1 MSDSQSQSQP
11 KRNEAVRVFAA
22 ELNESTIEFQ
32 DPDEVEAAEG
42 GNSRAPK
49 YHLLPTGG
57 RANRVL
63 MMGTVTEIEQVS
75 DDPVTLRAKI
85 VDETG
90 SFFVY
95 AGKFNPEEVSFL
107 SNLQTPE
114 HLMVVGKPSSY
125 TTDEGKTYV
134 SVEPETITVVNKG
147 ARDRYTAEAATQTFG
162 RLQAFEADEA
172 PYGEEAAEYYDF
184 NHDEFHADV
193 SDIATEIVAVN
204 EAAAQPQTP
213 AAN

>member
-1 MSDSQSQSQP
+1 MSDSQSQSQQ

-32 DPDEVEAAEG
+32 DQDEVEAAEE
-42 GNSRAPK
+42 GNTRAPK

-63 MMGTVTEIEQVS
+63 MMGTVTEIQQVN
-75 DDPVTLRAKI
+75 DEPVTLRAKI

-90 SFFVY
+90 NFFVY
-95 AGKFNPEEVSFL
+95 AGKYNPEEVSFL
-107 SNLQTPE
+107 SNLKTPE

-134 SVEPETITVVNKG
+134 SVEPETITTVSKG
-147 ARDRYTAEAATQTFG
+147 ARDRYTAEAATQTFD
-162 RLQAFEADEA
+162 RLQAFEAGEAPFGDEA
-172 PYGEEAAEYYDF
+172 EEYYDF
-184 NHDEFHADV
+184 DHDDFHNDV
-193 SDIATEIVAVN
+193 SDIATETVAAN
-204 EAAAQPQTP
+204 EATAQPQTP
-213 AAN
+213 AVN